1 MSNTFGF
8 LSDDTFA
15 AKLDELNG
23 HLSDIA
29 AAQIKGTK
37 VTSWKTVQR
46 LVRAGVADKAFAI
59 GDQLTCSKG
68 DDVLT
73 WDIIGIDVDTPADSQ
88 YTHSMTL
95 QLHDCLPNSMQFDA
109 PEAMYYAAEEL
120 AAGTYHVTPTGGFNT
135 TGMGNGKTYQFPLTK
150 AVPKGGQIYWY
161 GSWNKDPLNY
171 DIYTYASATSTTEI
185 ETVAPSEGSGGTELT
200 PLNTVQRMLYGS
212 NNYSESAIRQFL
224 NSDKGAGAFWTPK
237 TDFDSSPSWYNSTA
251 GFMNGLD
258 DDFLAVIGEVTKN
271 TALNTVTDTGGASS
285 TQDKFFLLS
294 RQEVNMG
301 METGTVIEGEAYPY
315 YSQFSDNSTAGTNAD
330 GNRIKYRG
338 GNVQWWWLRSP
349 GIQTAYGVYA
359 VDGDGSRVGGCAD
372 ESAGASPACCVV

>member
-185 ETVAPSEGSGGTELT
+185 ETVAPPVSV
-200 PLNTVQRMLYGS
+200 TVLRAVFFVTS
-212 NNYSESAIRQFL
+212 PITARKSS
-224 NSDKGAGAFWTPK
+224 
-237 TDFDSSPSWYNSTA
+237 SSP
-251 GFMNGLD
+251 FMKP
-258 DDFLAVIGEVTKN
+258 AVLLYQDGELSKSVFGVQKAPAPLSLFRN
-271 TALNTVTDTGGASS
+271 CRIALS
-285 TQDKFFLLS
+285 L
-294 RQEVNMG
+294 
-301 METGTVIEGEAYPY
+301 
-315 YSQFSDNSTAGTNAD
+315 
-330 GNRIKYRG
+330 
-338 GNVQWWWLRSP
+338 
-349 GIQTAYGVYA
+349 
-359 VDGDGSRVGGCAD
+359 
-372 ESAGASPACCVV
+372 